1 MLRRTLSVIPPT
13 GGESAAGCSWPWC
26 LLPFSKFP
34 CGWRVSMVRKLKSI
48 ALWCLIPLMFLVELL
63 EWAYD
68 NIRGSAE

>member
-1 MLRRTLSVIPPT
+1 
-13 GGESAAGCSWPWC
+13 
-26 LLPFSKFP
+26 
-34 CGWRVSMVRKLKSI
+34 MVRKLKSI